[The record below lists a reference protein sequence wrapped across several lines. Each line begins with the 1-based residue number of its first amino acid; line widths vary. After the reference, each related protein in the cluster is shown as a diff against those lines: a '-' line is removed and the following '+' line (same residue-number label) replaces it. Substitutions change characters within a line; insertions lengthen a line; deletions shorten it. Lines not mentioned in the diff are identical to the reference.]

1 MGRAVVCSCGQRNDI
16 EGFRYGEAVQCLACG
31 QLLPLANEAYKA
43 EEFELAAPDL
53 ERGFGTEN
61 PFESPSPQVDASV
74 PPPTERAW
82 EGRVREGMGTSEDN
96 ARCARC
102 ARAFRGAWDIHRK
115 PEGLLCHICASQA
128 DKDYVVPEASLRREL
143 YRPEPPRKIHRAPD
157 PGLDEAAR
165 KKRKEIMAFSAVA
178 VVTLAA
184 ALIFPVEDWIAAI
197 FSADLGKAPDLPVAW
212 FWVARGVHLLVSALG
227 QGLTLYLALAWSRL
241 LYEGGIAENWP
252 ALTYLA
258 VVFTILNELVM
269 LAATYFVVMGPVG
282 GLLVGMAATVAL
294 IIKLLMIS
302 ERYTL
307 QLEGC
312 VSFFMSWVLSGFL
325 LWPCTFAVHQ
335 LLQGIVSALAL

>member
-1 MGRAVVCSCGQRNDI
+1 
-16 EGFRYGEAVQCLACG
+16 
-31 QLLPLANEAYKA
+31 
-43 EEFELAAPDL
+43 
-53 ERGFGTEN
+53 
-61 PFESPSPQVDASV
+61 
-74 PPPTERAW
+74 
-82 EGRVREGMGTSEDN
+82 
-96 ARCARC
+96 
-102 ARAFRGAWDIHRK
+102 
-115 PEGLLCHICASQA
+115 
-128 DKDYVVPEASLRREL
+128 ASLRREL

-165 KKRKEIMAFSAVA
+165 TKRKEIMAFSAVA

-184 ALIFPVEDWIAAI
+184 ALIFPIEDWIAAI

-212 FWVARGVHLLVSALG
+212 FWVARGVHILVSALG

-252 ALTYLA
+252 TLTYLA